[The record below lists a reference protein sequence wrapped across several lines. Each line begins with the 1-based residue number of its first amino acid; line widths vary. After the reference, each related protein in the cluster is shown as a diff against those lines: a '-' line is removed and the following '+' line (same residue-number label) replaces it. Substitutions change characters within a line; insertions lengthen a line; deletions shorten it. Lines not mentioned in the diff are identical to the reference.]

1 MTPIFLVMGSPAS
14 GKSTVCQALM
24 QRFERGLHIPVDAL
38 RHMVVSGLEDMGETI
53 NDETQRQL
61 RLAHQTAARMACTY
75 ADAGFAVAIDDFW
88 FGDAPDADYAPII
101 GTRLQRI
108 LLLPTQEV
116 ALERLYTRDKAE
128 GDFKPLL
135 ELGIR
140 FVYDAVKNH
149 PRTGWQVVD
158 SSQLSVEQTVDRILE
173 LTRIQP

>member
-1 MTPIFLVMGSPAS
+1 MNPIFLVMGSPAC
-14 GKSTVCQALM
+14 GKSTVCRALM
-24 QRFERGLHIPVDAL
+24 QRFARGLHIPVDDL
-38 RHMVVSGLEDMGETI
+38 RHMVVSGLDDMGETI

-61 RLAHQTAARMACTY
+61 QLAHETAARMACAY

-88 FGDAPDADYAPII
+88 FGDVPDADYAPII

-108 LLLPTQEV
+108 LLLPRQEI
-116 ALERLYTRDKAE
+116 ALERLHARDKAE
-128 GDFKPLL
+128 GDFKPIL

-158 SSQLSVEQTVDRILE
+158 SSQLSVEQTVNRILE
-173 LTRIQP
+173 LTGIQP